1 MAACCT
7 HKSRD
12 LTGDADWLVAL
23 TTHVTRGKDPA
34 DQFLAKLST
43 AMMAVEAV

>member
-1 MAACCT
+1 MVACCARR
-7 HKSRD
+7 SRD

-23 TTHVTRGKDPA
+23 TTRITRVKDHA
-34 DQFLAKLST
+34 DQFPAKLST